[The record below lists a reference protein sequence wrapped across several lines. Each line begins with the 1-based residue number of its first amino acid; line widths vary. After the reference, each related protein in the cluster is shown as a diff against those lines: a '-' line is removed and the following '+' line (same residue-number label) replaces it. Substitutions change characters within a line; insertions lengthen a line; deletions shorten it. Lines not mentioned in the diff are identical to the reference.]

1 MRLHLLVLAVL
12 PAMTLVTLC
21 YAQEGTEAPNRK
33 SAAAPQSKQPAVSRP
48 SQYDEDRT
56 RKAPSLA
63 VSAEEA
69 RDAVQRFIAWAGA
82 STVRQR
88 EEARVV
94 ITEARD
100 NKAVASALC
109 DEVSRAQET
118 NHSRAILVLSILGEM
133 RSPVGEE
140 CLRKLLHQP
149 FPEKGTVAHGE
160 IVEQTALGT
169 LQAKAVD
176 GLAYLHT
183 SGGDEEVLW
192 AAGKHP
198 SRIVRAEAVEA
209 YLWNHKDSEQARTVL
224 MRHVRPNE
232 RVFLDRI
239 RRDPAENAEVF
250 NRKLEAFLKA
260 HPELVPP
267 PPQHLPQ
274 RKGSPGREQPPVR

>member
-1 MRLHLLVLAVL
+1 MRPHLLLSAVL
-12 PAMTLVTLC
+12 PAMTLVAVC
-21 YAQEGTEAPNRK
+21 FAQERTEAPNRK
-33 SAAAPQSKQPAVSRP
+33 SAAAPRNKQPAVSLP
-48 SQYDEDRT
+48 SQYDEGHV

-63 VSAEEA
+63 VSPEEA
-69 RDAVQRFIAWAGA
+69 REAVQKFIAWAGA

-88 EEARVV
+88 EEARAV
-94 ITEARD
+94 ISEARE

-109 DEVSRAQET
+109 DEVLRAQKT

-133 RSPVGEE
+133 RSSVGEE

-149 FPEKGTVAHGE
+149 FPEKGTIAHGE

-183 SGGDEEVLW
+183 SSGDEEVLW

-198 SRIVRAEAVEA
+198 SRIVRAEAIEA
-209 YLWNHKDSEQARTVL
+209 YLWNHKDSEQARAVL
-224 MRHVRPNE
+224 MQHVRPE
-232 RVFLDRI
+232 EKVFLDRI
-239 RRDPAENAEVF
+239 RRDPTENAEVF

-260 HPELVPP
+260 HPDLVPS
-267 PPQHLPQ
+267 PPQRLPQ